1 MTNHGGWLCHAP
13 PTFRIRPC
21 FGTVARFSVFF
32 RCDCCQKCGASSS
45 TRAKTK
51 VEERK
56 KRYLSLRRFG
66 MAKVK
71 DDAAGRMLTSRSD
84 TRRCAPRRTVLASL
98 DPHALNHVTDEIGS
112 RSAQTPERRHGSIDQ
127 RSELNDQSGAAHSRG
142 APSEARRDTGIA
154 PTLPM

>member
-112 RSAQTPERRHGSIDQ
+112 RSAQTPEMAARQYRPAQRVERSGRR
-127 RSELNDQSGAAHSRG
+127 AAL
-142 APSEARRDTGIA
+142 AFPPYFTEVTTYLPSS
-154 PTLPM
+154 